1 MKAKIE
7 VILNKITNSDL
18 FIVIIAIF
26 LILKTILFYKNTVCV
41 NESLDIVTIRN
52 SIIYIISL
60 FGILAIMPRKA
71 KNIVGLIINILI
83 SLLLFVDNLYY
94 IYSSNVLSVLQIS
107 NVQYGEEIISTL
119 PMLLKPYQIL
129 YFLDILIIF
138 ILISTK
144 NIKLKESEKAKK
156 LKTVAKTMISIFSI
170 FIFIYISIDGSNK
183 ALEDMYN
190 RDTQIKKSTIFG
202 YHISDLS
209 NAINNSKKIKYKTKD
224 EMKKEY
230 DLLKEEYNEEYGA
243 SYLDIAG
250 TMQGKNVIILQLE
263 SMQEFVL
270 NKTIN
275 GKEITPNI
283 NKFINENIRLSN
295 MYMQSYST
303 TADSEFSTL
312 TSLYPVENGMAY
324 SKYYK
329 NSYDDIFK
337 LFKKEGYTTSYMH
350 GNYGYFWNR
359 ANVYKNMNVDHIE
372 LKDSFTDTSED
383 IMGYLSDELLYKQ
396 AVKKLQK
403 KKKPFITYIVSASSH
418 TGFTLDGLQDRSK
431 VNIDVGKYKDTFF
444 GNYLESVNYADYA
457 FGIFIDELKEA
468 DLYNDSII
476 ILYGDHNGLDMY
488 NSEMIE
494 TLNEIKNYT
503 DTDIKLNYIRV
514 LAGMKIPGVEKLKI
528 DKPVSKLDIKP
539 TLAYLFNLDDGISL
553 GTNMLA
559 RKDFICLNNE
569 RIVTEDY
576 YYDENWYDI
585 KTGEMVE
592 DDTKLKK
599 YYDYMQRELEIS
611 TSIVLGDLLK

>member
-41 NESLDIVTIRN
+41 NESLDILTIRN
-52 SIIYIISL
+52 SVIYIISL
-60 FGILAIMPRKA
+60 LGILIIMPRKT
-71 KNIVGLIINILI
+71 KNIIGLIIDILI

-144 NIKLKESEKAKK
+144 NIKLKDSEKAKK
-156 LKTVAKTMISIFSI
+156 VKTVVKTMISVFSI

-250 TMQGKNVIILQLE
+250 TMQGKNIIILQLE

-283 NKFINENIRLSN
+283 NKFINENIRFSN

-359 ANVYKNMNVDHIE
+359 SNVYKNMSVDHIE

-396 AVKKLQK
+396 AVKKLQEYEN
-403 KKKPFITYIVSASSH
+403 PFITYIVSASSH

>member
-283 NKFINENIRLSN
+283 NKFINENIRFSN

-359 ANVYKNMNVDHIE
+359 SNVYKNMNVDHIE

-396 AVKKLQK
+396 AVKKLQEYE
-403 KKKPFITYIVSASSH
+403 KPFITYIVSASSH